1 LTCNLK
7 SKVYEKEINLLKQVE
22 ALHKN
27 QEDNKVLEVANNI
40 QLKLSQKKTKIDGLK
55 SKLSEV
61 ESLASTLKKVT
72 YFSHIF
78 MLEKKFKIYFNFIGK
93 LTIARRKKSN

>member
-1 LTCNLK
+1 MTCNLK

-61 ESLASTLKKVT
+61 ESLASTLKKVA
-72 YFSHIF
+72 YFRDNLVTFLCLRKNS
-78 MLEKKFKIYFNFIGK
+78 KFILI
-93 LTIARRKKSN
+93 L

>member
-1 LTCNLK
+1 
-7 SKVYEKEINLLKQVE
+7 VYEKEINLLKQVE

-40 QLKLSQKKTKIDGLK
+40 QLKLCQKKTKIDSLK

-61 ESLASTLKKVT
+61 ESLASTLKKV
-72 YFSHIF
+72 IF
-78 MLEKKFKIYFNFIGK
+78 FYDDDLVTFLLN
-93 LTIARRKKSN
+93 